1 MSGVKIDD
9 YLKVLQ
15 SKYQVTADV
24 ENRTLNFN
32 EVKKELDAGQM
43 IQMDAYDQNETLP
56 QGSEGNEGHALAIVG
71 YILPADGDTAKHAP
85 YYEVWNPWWGN
96 TFYVSSKASYF
107 NLEGTQ
113 YKWTRTWH
121 NWHKV
126 TTSETTKTAPVIAQ
140 QKVASAPN
148 PETIKVKTL
157 PQLSPKVPLYNPKT
171 PNPTDYLFK
180 DSPLPQSNVLKGL
193 VSEMGSETKC
203 TNFLTN
209 TEYGYSES
217 KNGGY
222 FVRARI
228 GSNKKTIEAG
238 TLTTRFEKDVDQM
251 KDYRKGLLASMTLSV
266 VFAIAALVTGGAS
279 MLAITAFFAALGL
292 GSASIGGVLHT
303 INGFTDAATNA
314 LLTWREM

>member
-121 NWHKV
+121 NWRKV
-126 TTSETTKTAPVIAQ
+126 GTGATVQTNPAVAQ
-140 QKVASAPN
+140 QKVASAVNPN
-148 PETIKVKTL
+148 AKPIYSKPTPFNPLGKNINNQNVCNFGKPTAAKTL
-157 PQLSPKVPLYNPKT
+157 DGTVYEAMISLDKSTIFASKIVSSNPKNKIRSYGKT
-171 PNPTDYLFK
+171 AQKFVSNIEGMISTQVDIEKWGFTNAILFTLFAIAQAI
-180 DSPLPQSNVLKGL
+180 PVFNVAVDAISL
-193 VSEMGSETKC
+193 
-203 TNFLTN
+203 
-209 TEYGYSES
+209 
-217 KNGGY
+217 
-222 FVRARI
+222 
-228 GSNKKTIEAG
+228 
-238 TLTTRFEKDVDQM
+238 TLTTLWGGGIGAEDIT
-251 KDYRKGLLASMTLSV
+251 LLVSYIIN
-266 VFAIAALVTGGAS
+266 FINYQNGAS
-279 MLAITAFFAALGL
+279 SCFNSL
-292 GSASIGGVLHT
+292 
-303 INGFTDAATNA
+303 
-314 LLTWREM
+314 